1 MYSDY
6 EIREIPTGYAPA
18 RKAVEA
24 FLQSHGLTL
33 DRIDYYAAVCPVGTD
48 RIVAAGGLLRDAIR
62 CIATESNEQD
72 EHFAA
77 RLVSHLMAIVRRRG
91 YPTVK
96 VFTKSENRTVF
107 ESLAF
112 KVIAE
117 THGVVFME
125 NSLQPLHAYLDS
137 LRKLRRSG
145 TSGVIVMNCNPF
157 TLGHRYLVSHAAR
170 EVDNLYIIPLL
181 DSADGFTYEERR
193 EMILRGTRDIANV
206 TVCEGSAYSVSRVT
220 FPTYFI
226 KRTDDATDRQIDIDL
241 EVFARY
247 IAPALGATVRF
258 VGTEPLDPLTRRYND
273 AMLRTL
279 PRRGIDV
286 RVVERLEGQGK
297 PVSASATRTMIA
309 ANRMHAAMEQVPP
322 TSRPFIM
329 AKFAT
334 DALCHELDTTP
345 KPGLVDRHDNG
356 AHADMDYITMR
367 RGIEA
372 LRPWFVRLAT
382 LGAESPTLLVAD
394 IRRTGL
400 NAERSMLAATGGVNT
415 HRGALFSLG
424 LTAAAAMWLYA
435 HSGCVESKPL
445 SELISRLA
453 SGFTPTQDTHGTTV
467 VRRDHVGGA
476 LANATGGYRDVFQTW
491 VPYYRMLRDD
501 RYREQKTLLKIMTT
515 LDDTNV
521 YYRAG
526 AAVAQQIK
534 EASAAVL
541 AHFSPSALDDMNH
554 EFIRHNISPGG
565 AADMLAL
572 TILVNAILR

>member
-33 DRIDYYAAVCPVGTD
+33 DRIDYYAAVYPAGTD

-62 CIATESNEQD
+62 CIATDSQERD
-72 EHFAA
+72 EHLAG
-77 RLVSHLMAIVRRRG
+77 RLVSHLMTIVRRRG

-96 VFTKSENRTVF
+96 VFTKPENRAIF
-107 ESLAF
+107 ESMAF
-112 KVIAE
+112 KTIAE
-117 THGVVFME
+117 TAGVAFME
-125 NSLQPLHAYLDS
+125 NSQQPLHDYLDS
-137 LRKLRRSG
+137 LRRLRRGGS
-145 TSGVIVMNCNPF
+145 SGVIVMNCNPF
-157 TLGHRYLVSHAAR
+157 TLGHRYLVSRAAR

-181 DSADGFTYEERR
+181 DSAGGFTYDERR
-193 EMILRGTRDIANV
+193 EMMLRGTRDIANV
-206 TVCEGSAYSVSRVT
+206 TVCSGSAYSISRAT

-226 KRTDDATDRQIDIDL
+226 KRPDDATDSQIAIDL

-258 VGTEPLDPLTRRYND
+258 VGTEPIDPLTRRYNEV
-273 AMLRTL
+273 MLRTL
-279 PRRGIDV
+279 PARGIRV
-286 RVVERLEGQGK
+286 RVVERLEEGGK
-297 PVSASATRTMIA
+297 PVSASATRAMIA

-322 TSRPFIM
+322 TTRPFIM

-334 DALCHELDTTP
+334 DALRHELDTTP

-356 AHADMDYITMR
+356 AHADMDYITMQ
-367 RGIEA
+367 RGIDA
-372 LRPWFVRLAT
+372 LRPWFVRLAAI
-382 LGAESPTLLVAD
+382 GAESPTLLADD
-394 IRRTGL
+394 IRSIGL
-400 NAERSMLAATGGVNT
+400 NAERAMLAATGGVNT

-424 LTAAAAMWLYA
+424 LTAAAAMWLYE
-435 HSGCVESKPL
+435 HEGKVEAEPL
-445 SELISRLA
+445 SRLISRIA
-453 SGFTPTQDTHGTTV
+453 GGFRPAESTHGTAV
-467 VRRDHVGGA
+467 ARRDNVGGA
-476 LANATGGYRDVFQTW
+476 LANAAGGYRDVFKTW
-491 VPYYRMLRDD
+491 VPYYRAMRDD
-501 RYREQKTLLKIMTT
+501 RYREHKTLLKIMTT
-515 LDDTNV
+515 LEDTNV

-526 AAVAQQIK
+526 ADVARQIK

-554 EFIRHNISPGG
+554 ELIRHDISPGG

-572 TILVNAILR
+572 TILVNAILK